1 MPAHVH
7 AYVDELERRC
17 DDAGGWYARVHG
29 SSHLHDHTPKSDDP
43 YGFRRVDPPQPRLS
57 QGALDARDH
66 IEEKIARAKA
76 AGRQC
81 VSVDSESCEIVN
93 EVLSASRYCKE
104 AAQIQLPARLPTS
117 GSVNEWR
124 INVAQAL
131 LQASAY
137 SDRAE
142 VAWFRECSEAGR
154 TLESFQ
160 DSGVRDFAGLTASWR
175 KL

>member
-1 MPAHVH
+1 MMHV
-7 AYVDELERRC
+7 DGMLEC
-17 DDAGGWYARVHG
+17 TVVHICMII
-29 SSHLHDHTPKSDDP
+29 L
-43 YGFRRVDPPQPRLS
+43 RRVMTPMAFEGLTHPQPRLS

-66 IEEKIARAKA
+66 IEETIARAKA

-124 INVAQAL
+124 MHVAQAL

-142 VAWFRECSEAGR
+142 VAWFRECSETGR
-154 TLESFQ
+154 TLVSLQ
-160 DSGVRDFAGLTASWR
+160 DSGVIYVAGLTAHWH